1 MTEFDA
7 FLLISEMVSSINDDE
22 KNRIL
27 EQLDVSDEA
36 FNEAKEIV
44 FNNN

>member
-1 MTEFDA
+1 MTKFEA
-7 FLLISEMVSSINDDE
+7 LLLISEMISSINDDE

-27 EQLDVSDEA
+27 EQLDISDEA

-44 FNNN
+44 FTY

>member
-7 FLLISEMVSSINDDE
+7 FLLISEMISSINDDE

-27 EQLDVSDEA
+27 EQLDISDEA
-36 FNEAKEIV
+36 FDEAREIV
-44 FNNN
+44 FNSN